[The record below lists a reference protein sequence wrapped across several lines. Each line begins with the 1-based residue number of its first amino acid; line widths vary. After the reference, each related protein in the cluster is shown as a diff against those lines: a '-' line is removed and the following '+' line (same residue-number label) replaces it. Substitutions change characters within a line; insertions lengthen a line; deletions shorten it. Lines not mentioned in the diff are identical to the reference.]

1 MKIRSNPE
9 GQVGDVVL
17 VQLELCCPL
26 FSGTTKIFLKFPPP
40 ASQSYILQ
48 TFNTRALHGVE
59 EGEHCAFAKT
69 LLCAHLC
76 IPWGAVGSVHLSVW
90 FDRV

>member
-17 VQLELCCPL
+17 VQPELCCHL
-26 FSGTTKIFLKFPPP
+26 FSGATKIFLKFPPP

-48 TFNTRALHGVE
+48 TLNSRALHGLE
-59 EGEHCAFAKT
+59 EGEH
-69 LLCAHLC
+69 
-76 IPWGAVGSVHLSVW
+76 
-90 FDRV
+90 